1 MKEFAIAVLWIGYEA
16 RPEYL
21 GKRGEDD
28 SQKKNSKS
36 KMRQLRE
43 TE

>member
-1 MKEFAIAVLWIGYEA
+1 MKDFAITVLWIGCEA

-28 SQKKNSKS
+28 SQKW
-36 KMRQLRE
+36 QG
-43 TE
+43 